1 VKRRTGYAASS
12 SPVAPDLPVDL
23 DGPLRATLS
32 RADQAVGRLDGV
44 IQTVPN
50 PDFFISAG

>member
-1 VKRRTGYAASS
+1 MGYAASS